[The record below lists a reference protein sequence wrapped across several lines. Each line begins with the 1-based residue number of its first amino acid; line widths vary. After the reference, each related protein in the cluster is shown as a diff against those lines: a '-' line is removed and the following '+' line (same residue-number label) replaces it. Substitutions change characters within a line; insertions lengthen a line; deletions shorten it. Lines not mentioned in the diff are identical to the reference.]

1 MAAGKYSFLI
11 EQGATLSFELQYK
24 DSAGT
29 PIDLTGYTARMQI
42 RSSVDSTTTIAS
54 LTSTLT
60 ADGTGLNL
68 SGSSGTKPLSSGS
81 IGVYISAA
89 SSSLFTFSEGVY
101 DLELVSGSAVTR
113 LIEGKVKLSKEVTR

>member
-29 PIDLTGYTARMQI
+29 PIDLTGYIARMQI

-54 LTSTLT
+54 LTATDWVNVT
-60 ADGTGLNL
+60 TRVADEDVEF
-68 SGSSGTKPLSSGS
+68 PLP
-81 IGVYISAA
+81 ICETVRAIV
-89 SSSLFTFSEGVY
+89 SSSFS
-101 DLELVSGSAVTR
+101 
-113 LIEGKVKLSKEVTR
+113 

>member
-89 SSSLFTFSEGVY
+89 SSSLFTFNEGVY
-101 DLELVSGSAVTR
+101 DLELVSGNTVTR